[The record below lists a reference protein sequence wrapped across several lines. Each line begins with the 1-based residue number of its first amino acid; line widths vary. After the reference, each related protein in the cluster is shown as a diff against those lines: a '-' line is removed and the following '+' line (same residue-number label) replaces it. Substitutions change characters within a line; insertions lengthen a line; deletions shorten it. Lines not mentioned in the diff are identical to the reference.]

1 MKKIMGYGI
10 DFILLITVPATVG
23 LIVLA
28 APIVEIAFQRG
39 EFDAVATVMTSQA
52 LVFYSIGLV
61 AMAIRLL
68 LNKVYY
74 SLQDTKTP
82 MINGAISVVFNIVL
96 NLILVKYMAHAGLA
110 LATSIATTIATLL
123 LLYGLKKKI
132 GPLGTKGYITTLV
145 KSGLASGIMGVAT
158 YLTYHVTYGAIGL
171 WKLGNL
177 LSLLVAVGIG
187 AALYLVL
194 CYLFGVKEVRMVFG
208 KVRGRL
214 VK

>member
-1 MKKIMGYGI
+1 MGYGI

-39 EFDAVATVMTSQA
+39 EFDAIATVMTSKA

-110 LATSIATTIATLL
+110 LATSIATTIAIIA
-123 LLYGLKKKI
+123 Y
-132 GPLGTKGYITTLV
+132 
-145 KSGLASGIMGVAT
+145 
-158 YLTYHVTYGAIGL
+158 
-171 WKLGNL
+171 
-177 LSLLVAVGIG
+177 AV
-187 AALYLVL
+187 
-194 CYLFGVKEVRMVFG
+194 
-208 KVRGRL
+208 
-214 VK
+214 